1 MSALLHVRLSWK
13 CCAWPLV
20 GYFWLN
26 RFIALYGQVM
36 VLLDML
42 FSYLYMQAWRCV
54 LKLATLVRSHC
65 SVVEAYDHIHD
76 SSSHL
81 QIIVQS

>member
-1 MSALLHVRLSWK
+1 
-13 CCAWPLV
+13 
-20 GYFWLN
+20 
-26 RFIALYGQVM
+26 M

-42 FSYLYMQAWRCV
+42 FSYLYMQAWRYV